1 MDIQVFPTQTRFYAF
16 PIHCND
22 GFAVEEIS
30 ILRLQHK
37 GIHITLAAFKFCD
50 GRQRAMRAVIGIP
63 GGNGF
68 VVFEFLPAFISD
80 FIFIGIGI
88 IYLGGCLRSVT
99 RTISEFYIPN
109 VGVIYGRFVLRTSIN
124 SLHNQVIGCLIHLIF
139 MNNKILIHTS
149 GSCVF
154 KSILIADKYIV
165 TRCHSNNIT
174 TLKMIKHHIA
184 VTIFNGNASS

>member
-99 RTISEFYIPN
+99 RTISEFYILN
-109 VGVIYGRFVLRTSIN
+109 ADIIYSCFVLRTFIN
-124 SLHNQVIGCLIHLIF
+124 SLHNQVVGCLIHLIL
-139 MNNKILIHTS
+139 MNNNILIHAS

-154 KSILIADKYIV
+154 ESILIADEYIAIW
-165 TRCHSNNIT
+165 CNYIT
-174 TLKMIKHHIA
+174 TLKMIKNKCVIT
-184 VTIFNGNASS
+184 VFNGNISS

>member
-1 MDIQVFPTQTRFYAF
+1 
-16 PIHCND
+16 
-22 GFAVEEIS
+22 
-30 ILRLQHK
+30 
-37 GIHITLAAFKFCD
+37 
-50 GRQRAMRAVIGIP
+50 MRAVIGIP

-88 IYLGGCLRSVT
+88 IYLCRCLRSVT
-99 RTISEFYIPN
+99 RLIVEFHILN
-109 VGVIYGRFVLRTSIN
+109 VGVIYSRFVLRTSIN

-154 KSILIADKYIV
+154 ESILIADEYIIP
-165 TRCHSNNIT
+165 RCNNIT
-174 TLKMIKHHIA
+174 TLKMIKHKCAITVFSGNISSRRKLCNDFIINSFDFCLHRIIA
-184 VTIFNGNASS
+184 HVAFNEIP